1 MIFCLK
7 LFVMVI
13 VQEGRVGGDLQE
25 AGGGEDAGGEEE
37 GGG

>member
-1 MIFCLK
+1 MIFSFR

-25 AGGGEDAGGEEE
+25 AGGGEDTGGEEE
-37 GGG
+37 G